1 MTIMSRLL
9 SIAAMA
15 PLVVMAHGAKSEPAS
30 AWVEGFHSR
39 ARLVAGGYHQG
50 RLLAGIEI
58 TLDPGFKT
66 YWRDPGESG
75 LPPRFEWSGSAN
87 AARVELQWPAPE
99 RSEDAGG
106 VANGYHD
113 RVIFPILS
121 GPKDPTRPVSLAVQI
136 DYGVCKDICIPAHA
150 ELALDLS
157 GQGDRPALQP
167 WLDRVPRRRDLGD
180 PAALSVLAV
189 APVAGD
195 KPAFAVEVRAP
206 EGSSPTLF
214 AEGPDNWYLSTSSAE
229 KDGRFLVT
237 IEEKPKDAA
246 GEIPIRFTLVAGDQ
260 AIETIAPVNAS
271 R

>member
-1 MTIMSRLL
+1 MSIMSRLL
-9 SIAAMA
+9 SIIAMA
-15 PLVVMAHGAKSEPAS
+15 LPVLTAQGAKSEPVS
-30 AWVEGFHSR
+30 PWTEGFHSR

-50 RLLAGIEI
+50 LLLAGVEI

-75 LPPRFEWSGSAN
+75 LPPRFEWSGSSN
-87 AARVELQWPAPE
+87 AARVEVQWPAPE

-113 RVIFPILS
+113 RVIFPVLS

-150 ELALDLS
+150 ELTLTLS

-167 WLDRVPRRRDLGD
+167 WLDRVPRRQDLAD
-180 PAALSVLAV
+180 PAALSVVAV
-189 APVAGD
+189 EPVAGD
-195 KPAFAVEVRAP
+195 KPSFAVQVRAP

-214 AEGPDNWYLSTSSAE
+214 AEGPDNWYLSTSSVL
-229 KDGRFLVT
+229 KDGRFLVKV
-237 IEEKPKDAA
+237 EEKPKDAA
-246 GEIPIRFTLVAGDQ
+246 GEIPIRFTLVAGER
-260 AIETIAPVNAS
+260 AIETTAPVNAS